1 MIHFLINMEGLHE
14 IEAALGKA
22 KDKSKVVLR
31 KAINDAAKEVE
42 KRMAK
47 GASKR
52 YARNDSGMTPYRE
65 VTTISKAKVGNLS
78 AIIKVVDGPSELYEF
93 SLNDRTYYPGSK
105 GAPRWIKGKQLK
117 TGRLLKLAARPN
129 AGRDKYKAFVVEYNG
144 PKGGKHRAVAERV
157 PGTHMT
163 DNPKKEKI
171 RSLFATSKPKSEEYV
186 FKQDIEADVQD
197 MLIRNI
203 QLEINRFL

>member
-52 YARNDSGMTPYRE
+52 YARNESGMRPYRD
-65 VTTISKAKVGNLS
+65 VTTISKAKVGNL
-78 AIIKVVDGPSELYEF
+78 AAVIRVTDRPSELYDYT
-93 SLNDRTYYPGSK
+93 LNDRTYYPGSK

-129 AGRDKYKAFVVEYNG
+129 AGRDKYKAFVVEYPVPG
-144 PKGGKHRAVAERV
+144 GGKHRAIAERV
-157 PGTHMT
+157 PGSHMA
-163 DNPKKEKI
+163 DNPNKEKI
-171 RSLFATSKPKSEEYV
+171 RSLYGTSKPKAEEYV
-186 FKQDIEADVQD
+186 FKQDIEADIQD

-203 QLEINRFL
+203 QLQIDRFL